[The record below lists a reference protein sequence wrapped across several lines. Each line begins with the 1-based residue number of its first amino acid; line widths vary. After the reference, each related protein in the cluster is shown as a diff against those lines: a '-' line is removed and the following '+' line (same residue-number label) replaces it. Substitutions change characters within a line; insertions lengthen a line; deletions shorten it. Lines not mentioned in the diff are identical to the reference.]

1 MALPTIYTRPKDEA
15 ELERRKILAGELKQF
30 AQRPDAYGKLSPAD
44 SAAEEKMLMG
54 EASKIGVAGQM
65 KDLYAK
71 YKSEAAPAGTLTPET
86 APALLAGPPAPA
98 PTATPAPTPAE
109 RQVST
114 PGLDRLAAM
123 QGSPMGS
130 VSSRGPRSLE
140 SESGKALRAAR
151 KLQRMGFEGAA
162 NQIALGGGVRSLTE
176 PKIKTQ
182 EFRGLEQEGQAA
194 AMTEAAELE
203 AERQQQ
209 RAVNRR
215 ILALQNKALDE
226 GTYNFSQFGAPK
238 TTK

>member
-1 MALPTIYTRPKDEA
+1 MADGSLEITDEKRKQLNARAKELAAQLASRRNA
-15 ELERRKILAGELKQF
+15 ELISAGT
-30 AQRPDAYGKLSPAD
+30 PSPGSSMTDASME
-44 SAAEEKMLMG
+44 SAPPTT
-54 EASKIGVAGQM
+54 AG
-65 KDLYAK
+65 
-71 YKSEAAPAGTLTPET
+71 AAPAPSGLTPDLGAAKSFFSAT
-86 APALLAGPPAPA
+86 PPAPA
-98 PTATPAPTPAE
+98 APAPTPAE
-109 RQVST
+109 RQIST

-182 EFRGLEQEGQAA
+182 EFRGLEQQGQAA
-194 AMTEAAELE
+194 ATTEAAELE

>member
-44 SAAEEKMLMG
+44 SAAEEKMLMA

-71 YKSEAAPAGTLTPET
+71 YKSEAAPAGTPTPET
-86 APALLAGPPAPA
+86 A
-98 PTATPAPTPAE
+98 ATPAPTPAE
-109 RQVST
+109 KQIST

-162 NQIALGGGVRSLTE
+162 NQIALGGGVRGLTE

-182 EFRGLEQEGQAA
+182 EFRGLEQQGQAA
-194 AMTEAAELE
+194 ATTEAAELE

>member
-71 YKSEAAPAGTLTPET
+71 YKSEVAPAGTLTPET
-86 APALLAGPPAPA
+86 APA
-98 PTATPAPTPAE
+98 TAPAPTPAE
-109 RQVST
+109 RQIST
-114 PGLDRLAAM
+114 PGLDRLAAL
-123 QGSPMGS
+123 QGSPMGA